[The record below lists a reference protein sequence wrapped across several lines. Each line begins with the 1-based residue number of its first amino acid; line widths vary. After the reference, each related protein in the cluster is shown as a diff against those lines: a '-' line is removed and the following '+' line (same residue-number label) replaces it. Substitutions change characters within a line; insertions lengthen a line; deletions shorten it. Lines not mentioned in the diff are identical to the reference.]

1 MSTAGMRPMG
11 AGVGAT
17 RGAVRVRAARADD
30 NDALVALAFACPMEG
45 DVGLCVSRAPDF
57 FALHGLEGDAWAAAV
72 AEDAESGA
80 VVGCVAVAERRAWVH
95 GRAADVTYVYD
106 LKVHPAHRG
115 GPAADALMRWV
126 PGECERRGGADALS
140 FLTILAGNARMERRT
155 TGQIPGVPRCTRFA
169 TIRSYSVMLLGR
181 RRLAAGRS
189 GLRVSRA
196 RPEDVEE
203 MIALWGTVAPG
214 RQFSP
219 VLDAERLTHFAA
231 TAPGLGL
238 ESYRVARR
246 RDGRIAGFAAF
257 WDQSSFKQL
266 RVTRYSP
273 RLSAVRLAFN
283 ALAPLAGAATL
294 PRAGGALRNV
304 TAFNVC
310 VPADAPGVL
319 RTLVRDAHDDLR
331 AAGNSLLSVG
341 LDTRDPLTAALDGL
355 FAQPTDV
362 RAYSCTPSGDYT
374 GPALDGRVLHYEI
387 ALV

>member
-1 MSTAGMRPMG
+1 MTAAAVRSLG
-11 AGVGAT
+11 AGVGAA
-17 RGAVRVRAARADD
+17 RGAVRVRPARPDD
-30 NDALVALAFACPMEG
+30 NDALVALALACPMEG
-45 DVGLCVSRAPDF
+45 EVGLCVSRAPDF
-57 FALHGLEGDAWAAAV
+57 FALERLEGDVWTAAV
-72 AEDAESGA
+72 AEDERGA

-95 GRAADVTYVYD
+95 GRETEVMYVHD

-126 PGECERRGGADALS
+126 PRECERRRGADVLS

-155 TGQIPGVPRCTRFA
+155 AGRIPGVPRCTRFA
-169 TIRSYSVMLLGR
+169 TIRSHSILLLGR
-181 RRLAAGRS
+181 RRHAAERT
-189 GLRVSRA
+189 GLRVSGA
-196 RPEDVEE
+196 RPEDVDE
-203 MIALWGTVAPG
+203 MVALWDEVAPG
-214 RQFSP
+214 RQFAP

-238 ESYRVARR
+238 ENYRVARR

-266 RVTRYSP
+266 RVTRYSR

-283 ALAPLAGAATL
+283 ALAPLAGAAPL
-294 PRAGGALRNV
+294 PPPGGALRNV

-310 VPADAPGVL
+310 VPSGRPDVL
-319 RTLVRDAHDDLR
+319 RALVRDAHDDLR
-331 AAGNSLLSVG
+331 AAGNSLLTVG
-341 LDTRDPLTAALDGL
+341 LDARDPLAAALDGL

-362 RAYSCTPSGDYT
+362 HAYSCTPGGDYA